1 MVLRHRLRESGVYRY
16 PGQPQRWLD
25 HGETDSV
32 DAHVAGCARC
42 ANRLEELAAPMPEVA
57 AALTASLRAP
67 EDLVQRL
74 GARMTESMR
83 TREDLAILLD
93 LMGIPLA
100 TVRNLMTEDE
110 T

>member
-1 MVLRHRLRESGVYRY
+1 MRWFHPTARTLRL
-16 PGQPQRWLD
+16 WLEEGGPD
-25 HGETDSV
+25 DV

-42 ANRLEELAAPMPEVA
+42 ANRIEDIAAPLPELS
-57 AALTASLRAP
+57 AALSASLRAP
-67 EDLVQRL
+67 DDLVARL

-83 TREDLAILLD
+83 TREDLVILLE
-93 LMGIPLA
+93 LMGIPLD